1 MDNRLNA
8 VLGKNFTEGL
18 PVANIFLIE
27 FYFFTCY
34 FFNAIKRFA
43 AAVIKI
49 INNDNIISGVEHFN
63 AGMTADK
70 TRSAC
75 YKNGHKRSTS
85 KSIFASINNNAKEP
99 FCQVFF

>member
-27 FYFFTCY
+27 FYFTCY

-49 INNDNIISGVEHFN
+49 INNDNIISEL
-63 AGMTADK
+63 
-70 TRSAC
+70 SI
-75 YKNGHKRSTS
+75 ST
-85 KSIFASINNNAKEP
+85 
-99 FCQVFF
+99 QV